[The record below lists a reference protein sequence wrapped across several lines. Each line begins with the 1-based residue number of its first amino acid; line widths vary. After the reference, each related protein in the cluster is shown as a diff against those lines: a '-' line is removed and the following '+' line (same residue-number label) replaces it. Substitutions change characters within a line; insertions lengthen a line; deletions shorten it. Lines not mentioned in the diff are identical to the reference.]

1 MPVIGQGVEICTSTT
16 RPTNPVVGTVIYETD
31 TASYRW
37 CTAVSPSITWLGMTP
52 TGTVESFAGSSAP
65 TGWLLCHGQ
74 SLNATSNPQYAD
86 LWGVLGTTYGG
97 SGITAFNL
105 PDLRGRS
112 VAGKDNMGGS
122 AANRITNAASGITGT
137 SLGANGGA
145 QTHTMTTAEM
155 PSHTHTQNSHSH
167 GTYAYWQGFTF
178 GSFQTARASGA
189 DNVYTTYNQTI
200 PTTSTTA
207 TNQNTGGG
215 GAHQNMPPTI
225 ILNYI
230 IKI

>member
-74 SLNATSNPQYAD
+74 SLNATANPQYAD

-112 VAGKDNMGGS
+112 VAGKDDMGGS

-137 SLGANGGA
+137 TLGANGGA
-145 QTHTMTTAEM
+145 QTHTMTTTEM
-155 PSHTHTQNSHSH
+155 PSHSHTQNSHNHNFAYISRWVPGNAFGVAMNNLEAQLSGGD
-167 GTYAYWQGFTF
+167 GTF
-178 GSFQTARASGA
+178 AS
-189 DNVYTTYNQTI
+189 N
-200 PTTSTTA
+200 STTP

-215 GAHQNMPPTI
+215 SAHQNMPPTI

>member
-37 CTAVSPSITWLGMTP
+37 CTALSPSITWLGMTP

-74 SLNATSNPQYAD
+74 SLNATANPQFAD

-112 VAGKDNMGGS
+112 VAGKDDMGGS

-137 SLGANGGA
+137 TLGANGGA
-145 QTHTMTTAEM
+145 QTHTLTTTQM
-155 PSHTHTQNSHSH
+155 PSHTHIQNAHSH
-167 GTYAYWQGFTF
+167 THIFVSRW
-178 GSFQTARASGA
+178 
-189 DNVYTTYNQTI
+189 I
-200 PTTSTTA
+200 PTTPTSAMSNLEAVNSGGDGTWANPSTTA
-207 TNQNTGGG
+207 TNQNTGGD